1 MQEDLMDTLREIEIL
16 KSTDHPNVAKLIDYY
31 ESDKYLFLV
40 LELLT
45 GQQLYKK
52 LVDKESFDEMYAA
65 EVIPVDLEAINYLHT
80 RNISHRDIKPENFVF
95 ENKDSDVLKL
105 IDFGLSSTFERTY
118 TGAHL
123 GGTKGLVRMHTTVG
137 TYWYMAPEVLM
148 KQYTEKCDIWSAGVI
163 LYIMLCGYPP
173 FYGEDI
179 QKLKQK
185 ILKGK
190 LKFNDEVWDQISREA
205 KDLISKMLVPEWK
218 GSLQLK
224 LLTTFGSNLPDFYCD
239 DIMVH
244 GLENAKVHPLA
255 LPQKENTPCNRLPML
270 EDEEIQKYR
279 KLYLKLDENKD
290 GLLELEQLNSLLSPY
305 LSKQQIE
312 KIFKAMD
319 LDQSGKIQFSEFL
332 ASTIS
337 QAVFLQEQNLKDA
350 FNSLDTD
357 LKGYFTI
364 QDLINVV
371 ENSSVDVTSEEL
383 KMLINETFPN
393 GNTKVKYQDFKAF
406 MEQLSE

>member
-1 MQEDLMDTLREIEIL
+1 MQKFIHLPFL
-16 KSTDHPNVAKLIDYY
+16 KK
-31 ESDKYLFLV
+31 
-40 LELLT
+40 
-45 GQQLYKK
+45 
-52 LVDKESFDEMYAA
+52 
-65 EVIPVDLEAINYLHT
+65 
-80 RNISHRDIKPENFVF
+80 
-95 ENKDSDVLKL
+95 
-105 IDFGLSSTFERTY
+105 
-118 TGAHL
+118 
-123 GGTKGLVRMHTTVG
+123 
-137 TYWYMAPEVLM
+137 
-148 KQYTEKCDIWSAGVI
+148 
-163 LYIMLCGYPP
+163 
-173 FYGEDI
+173 
-179 QKLKQK
+179 K
-185 ILKGK
+185 ILLVIAYRC
-190 LKFNDEVWDQISREA
+190 LK
-205 KDLISKMLVPEWK
+205 
-218 GSLQLK
+218 
-224 LLTTFGSNLPDFYCD
+224 
-239 DIMVH
+239 H
-244 GLENAKVHPLA
+244 
-255 LPQKENTPCNRLPML
+255 
-270 EDEEIQKYR
+270 EEIQKYR